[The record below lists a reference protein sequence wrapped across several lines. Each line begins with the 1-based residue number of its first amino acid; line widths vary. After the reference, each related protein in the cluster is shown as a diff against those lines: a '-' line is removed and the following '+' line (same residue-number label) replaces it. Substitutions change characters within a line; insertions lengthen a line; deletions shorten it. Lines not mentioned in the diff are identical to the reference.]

1 MTGFI
6 KLMFIVLLLVLLCF
20 SGSLA
25 IKYISMNDQA
35 CLVRPTLIDLNLD
48 ELHYQ
53 PFIISMI
60 RYKGSCNTV
69 EDLFGRICGSRYS
82 RMDQVQFVEDSL

>member
-6 KLMFIVLLLVLLCF
+6 KLMFIVPLLVLLCF

-25 IKYISMNDQA
+25 IKCISMNDQA

-53 PFIISMI
+53 PFITSMI